1 MAGVLLV
8 LEGVLP
14 AVLSPLVA
22 QEADEGW
29 APDEVGGGESADQ
42 AVEDGEAL
50 GRSGPPRRAPVF
62 ISARPPEVRPAPVL
76 VRQIGPLVGGEV
88 APVTHCAQPPAV
100 DDVHAPE
107 HAHAG
112 VGRLAGVGG
121 VKSGGLNARP
131 TPHSGGV
138 TRQGTRVPL

>member
-22 QEADEGW
+22 QKADEGW
-29 APDEVGGGESADQ
+29 APDEVGGGKSADQ

-62 ISARPPEVRPAPVL
+62 ISARPPDIYCVCVCLLL
-76 VRQIGPLVGGEV
+76 VRARAKRKGNKYGATRSAGDYRRKVQLVWRRE
-88 APVTHCAQPPAV
+88 
-100 DDVHAPE
+100 
-107 HAHAG
+107 
-112 VGRLAGVGG
+112 GRL
-121 VKSGGLNARP
+121 LRARAKA
-131 TPHSGGV
+131 
-138 TRQGTRVPL
+138 